1 MSRLAFRIF
10 LAFLCTLLITAL
22 GAIAVTS
29 WLISERR
36 SASESELIDAAQRA
50 ATALAS
56 GGVPGL
62 TSWARERSQDRESSL
77 EILVVDDAGHDLLN
91 RPLPPALPVAA
102 EVDDDLWGSDFPAVL
117 LTLPQSS
124 PELISDEGEAFRLLA
139 VPKRKGFALWREVPL
154 PVILLSLAVTLLMS
168 FLLARSIT
176 RPVLDLQRTTELLA
190 NGSLDTRVPEGARRR
205 SDEIGRLARSLD
217 VMAVR
222 LERLIRGQQQLL
234 RDISHE
240 VRSPLTRI
248 RLASGLLVQRDAS
261 AVAAVNRIDDEV
273 ARLDELIDRIL
284 DVSRLESGAVTW
296 HRESIDL
303 NSLVERI
310 VTDAVFE
317 AEQLGKTLKRLMPV
331 EMLPITGDRHWVE
344 SAIENVIRNALK
356 HTPQGTSIDVVLD
369 RHESSAELIVADS
382 GGGVPEGDETRIFE
396 PFYRSSG
403 AMARSSSGSGLGL
416 AIAAR
421 VVLEHGGVI
430 EARNRRDDTG
440 RVIGLEIRM
449 RWPLATASV
458 S

>member
-10 LAFLCTLLITAL
+10 LAFLVTLLITTL

-29 WLISERR
+29 WLINERR

-62 TSWARERSQDRESSL
+62 VGWARERSQDRESPL
-77 EILVVDDAGHDLLN
+77 EILVVDDTGHELLN
-91 RPLPPALPVAA
+91 RPLPPPLPVAA
-102 EVDDDLWGSDFPAVL
+102 EVDDDLWGADLPAVL

-139 VPKRKGFALWREVPL
+139 VPKREGFALWREVPL
-154 PVILLSLAVTLLMS
+154 PVILLSIAVTLLMS

-190 NGSLDTRVPEGARRR
+190 NGSLDTRVPEEARRR

-217 VMAVR
+217 VMAIR
-222 LERLIRGQQQLL
+222 LERLIRSQQQLL

-248 RLASGLLVQRDAS
+248 RLASGLLAQRDAS

-284 DVSRLESGAVTW
+284 DVSRLESGAITW
-296 HRESIDL
+296 HREAIDL
-303 NSLVERI
+303 NGLVERI

-317 AEQLGKTLKRLMPV
+317 AEQLGKTLERHIPV
-331 EMLPITGDRHWVE
+331 EMLPITGDRDWVQ

-356 HTPQGTSIDVVLD
+356 HTPPGTAINVVLD
-369 RHESSAELIVADS
+369 RHESSAELVVADS

-403 AMARSSSGSGLGL
+403 AIARSSSGSGLGL

-430 EARNRRDDTG
+430 ESRNRRDDTG